1 MGSWDRTRV
10 QAGTAGEGPADH
22 VYHAPGGFVYTSE
35 RISSPST
42 TRPSAALLV
51 SANGRAFELSGPQGV
66 LRGTA
71 ALVRPLVARGLQAQG
86 VALVS
91 ANIHPTHPAYTWL
104 ARGDDPPIQALPREA
119 FAAQDAVLLHAVAG
133 RLGRAEGV
141 ALLQALLTAL
151 QPLLPPP
158 PPEHPLRPALLAWL
172 RRHPQAT
179 LGELAAGVGVSYHRM
194 SHLFTEAMGIP
205 FRGWSSFERL
215 VRAAR
220 RFEHAGT
227 LTGIAHDSGYTDSAH
242 LSRTWQRVYG
252 LTPSFVRSGNSVQ
265 ATH

>member
-1 MGSWDRTRV
+1 MAADADGC
-10 QAGTAGEGPADH
+10 PADH
-22 VYHAPGGFVYTSE
+22 VYHAPGGFLYTSL
-35 RISSPST
+35 RIRSPRTVRSS
-42 TRPSAALLV
+42 AVLLV
-51 SANGRAFELSGPQGV
+51 SANGVPFELEGPQGV
-66 LRGTA
+66 LRSTA

-91 ANIHPTHPAYTWL
+91 ANVHPTHAAYLML
-104 ARGDDPPIQALPREA
+104 AQGEQTPIQALPREA
-119 FAAQDAVLLHAVAG
+119 FAPQDAALRRAVAG
-133 RLGRAEGV
+133 DLARAEGV
-141 ALLQALLTAL
+141 ALLEALIAASR
-151 QPLLPPP
+151 PLLAPP

-220 RFEHAGT
+220 RFEQAGT